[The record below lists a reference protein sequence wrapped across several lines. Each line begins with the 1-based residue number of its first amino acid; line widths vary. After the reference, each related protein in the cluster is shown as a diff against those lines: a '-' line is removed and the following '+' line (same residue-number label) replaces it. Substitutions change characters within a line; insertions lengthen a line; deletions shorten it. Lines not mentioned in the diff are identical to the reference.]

1 MCGPCV
7 GSDLTYPCEGC
18 GSSSDGIYRARLC
31 SRCFLKDQLA
41 ERLGGDEEA
50 LPSPLADTYLAL
62 TGAGRPHS
70 VIYWLSRE
78 GVSDLLDQLAS
89 TGTKPT
95 HQQFDELASTPATRY
110 VRDLL
115 VAAAVLPPRDE
126 YLEALPRS
134 ADDLLSQAPDHHR
147 RIVTP
152 FAHWD
157 LLHRVRRANRGRA
170 TRISTQN
177 RTRST
182 LRRVLELL
190 TWLDDEGTSLDQLTQ
205 LDLDRWL
212 DEGSITRRDVRPF
225 ITWAER
231 CGLAS
236 DLSVPPPRIAAPK
249 TFIKEEERVQQL
261 RHCLSAEDLPGIV
274 RTVGALVLLFGF
286 PYTRLLGLTIHD
298 VIVSGDAVELSIDG
312 HSLRLPPKV
321 DQLLLEQ
328 RKASAERWIINQTA
342 STTPWLFPGQEPA
355 RPIRSEYLGLLL
367 RRHGFEGLASR
378 NSARL
383 ALASDLPASVL
394 ADLTGTSIS
403 NATRWTGYARRD
415 WLDYIASRTQ
425 I

>member
-1 MCGPCV
+1 
-7 GSDLTYPCEGC
+7 
-18 GSSSDGIYRARLC
+18 LC
-31 SRCFLKDQLA
+31 SRCFLKAQLA
-41 ERLGGDEEA
+41 ERLGGDEQA
-50 LPSPLADTYLAL
+50 LPSPLTATYLAL
-62 TGAGRPHS
+62 VGAGRPHS
-70 VIYWLSRE
+70 VIYWLSRD
-78 GVSDLLDQLAS
+78 GVSDLLNQLTC

-115 VAAAVLPPRDE
+115 VAAGVLPPRDE
-126 YLEALPRS
+126 YLEALPRA
-134 ADDLLSQAPDHHR
+134 ADELLAQAPDHHR
-147 RIVTP
+147 RIVTT

-157 LLHRVRRANRGRA
+157 LLHRVRRASRHRP

-190 TWLDDEGTSLDQLTQ
+190 TWLDDQGTRLDQLTQ
-205 LDLDRWL
+205 LDLDQWL

-225 ITWAER
+225 ITWAGR
-231 CGLAS
+231 RGLAS
-236 DLSVPPPRIAAPK
+236 DLNVPSPRVAAPK

-261 RHCLSAEDLPGIV
+261 RRCLSAEALPGIV

-312 HSLRLPPKV
+312 HSLRLPPRV
-321 DQLLLEQ
+321 DQLLFEQ
-328 RKASAERWIINQTA
+328 RKVSAERWTINQTA
-342 STTPWLFPGQEPA
+342 STTAWLFPGQEPA

-383 ALASDLPASVL
+383 ALASDLPAAVL

-403 NATRWTGYARRD
+403 NATRWTAYAKRD
-415 WLDYIASRTQ
+415 WFDYIACRKQT
-425 I
+425 